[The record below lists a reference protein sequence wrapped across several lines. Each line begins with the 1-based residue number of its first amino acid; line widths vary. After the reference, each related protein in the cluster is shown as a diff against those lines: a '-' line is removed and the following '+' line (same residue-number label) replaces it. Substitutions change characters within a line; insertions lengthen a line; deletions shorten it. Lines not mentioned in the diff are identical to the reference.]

1 MLARGKLNGIE
12 TPVSLELIDL
22 EISHGEY
29 KTVINKE
36 ENYRRLK
43 EIRMIKNDD
52 ELNDEEGKE
61 IENNKN
67 IREKRIKHFFDF
79 LSFVTTIK

>member
-61 IENNKN
+61 I
-67 IREKRIKHFFDF
+67 
-79 LSFVTTIK
+79 

>member
-79 LSFVTTIK
+79 VSFVTTIK

>member
-22 EISHGEY
+22 GISHGEY

>member
-1 MLARGKLNGIE
+1 MLARSKLNGIE